1 MKKSLF
7 KISKMDCPS
16 EEQMIRLA
24 LGKYKSAGLQFDLS
38 ARQLTVIHNEQTE
51 QITND
56 LEKLNLG
63 SRLLEESETSLAEN
77 SIQTSEEGRVLW
89 MLLAINFAMFL
100 LEIGVGFYA
109 QSTGL
114 IADSLDMLADAVVYS
129 MSLYAVG
136 RSHLIQHRAARLSGW
151 FQLLLAFGAFTEVV
165 RRFIFGS
172 EPNSVFMMGMSVVA
186 LCANVSCIFLLMK
199 HRRGAVHMRA
209 SWIFSTNDVL
219 ANVGVITAGA
229 LVYLFKSPW
238 PDLAIGLIIA
248 AIVTRGA
255 LSIMKLSDVRES
267 G

>member
-7 KISKMDCPS
+7 EISKMDCPS

-24 LGKYKSAGLQFDLS
+24 LGKYKSAGLQFDLPS
-38 ARQLTVIHNEQTE
+38 RRLTVVHDEKTE
-51 QITND
+51 DIAQD
-56 LEKLNLG
+56 LERLNLG
-63 SRLLEESETSLAEN
+63 SRLLEETETS
-77 SIQTSEEGRVLW
+77 TSPVQVGDESRVLW
-89 MLLAINFAMFL
+89 ILLAINFAMFL
-100 LEIGVGFYA
+100 LEIGIGLYA

-151 FQLLLAFGAFTEVV
+151 FQLFLALGAFTEVA

-172 EPNSVFMMGMSVVA
+172 EPNSFFMMGMSTVA
-186 LCANVSCIFLLMK
+186 LFANVSCLLLLMK
-199 HRRGAVHMRA
+199 HRQGAVHMRA

-219 ANVGVITAGA
+219 ANIGVIAAGV
-229 LVYLFKSPW
+229 LVYLFKSPL
-238 PDLAIGLIIA
+238 PDLVIGLVIA

-255 LSIMKLSDVRES
+255 LNIMKLSSVEAALD
-267 G
+267 